1 MINPRLP
8 FIKSCIARML
18 HSLSRSSSPAK
29 AGDPVRRGLS
39 AQAWRLWNTGSSGP
53 AFAKGFGEATSSR
66 ARRSF
71 SEGGKPGDDHK
82 GLALD
87 VRGELPLAASGDN
100 TTMTF
105 LLKTIASP

>member
-1 MINPRLP
+1 MVWQSSGRIVPREGERLL
-8 FIKSCIARML
+8 M
-18 HSLSRSSSPAK
+18 RSVSFSTVVAPRRRAIQYA
-29 AGDPVRRGLS
+29 AGH
-39 AQAWRLWNTGSSGP
+39 RLKRCCLWDTGSPGP

-100 TTMTF
+100 TTMT
-105 LLKTIASP
+105 SY